1 MVLLVVH
8 GSPLQS
14 QRETLEFGIDGAA
27 LDRSRDVGSQKGFR
41 RLKAYK
47 QLPTLRAALIAQ
59 REQISKRLN
68 DQDLDQELKVAYE
81 HRWQRPLRQFQQN
94 SGHPLIA
101 FIAEV

>member
-1 MVLLVVH
+1 VLASWEHAMVLLVVH

-68 DQDLDQELKVAYE
+68 DRDLDQQLKVA
-81 HRWQRPLRQFQQN
+81 
-94 SGHPLIA
+94 
-101 FIAEV
+101 